1 MNAMMQPNS
10 DAIRCSI
17 ATGSITNCPGQL
29 GCLLVVLVAFCATT
43 HQASA
48 DAFPMQPSIQTA
60 ATEASSHD
68 TTLTFSDYASQ
79 DEVAEDRLWLI
90 NTRSITSSA
99 ACADLRQPS
108 LSVFRLTRCGQQQ
121 RSSIDEYL
129 ATVSGSPASVLY
141 VHGNRIT
148 ASEAIERGLQVY
160 HRTRTCRTRT
170 PIDWVIWSW
179 PSEQQ
184 GILGRDVR
192 IKAARTDAQGLYMGW
207 LLRRHAESG
216 VPTAMIGYSFGGR
229 VVTGAL
235 HTAAGGSLVGRQL
248 DGHPITGMNVNAGL
262 VAPAI
267 ESNWMQRGGN
277 HSESTKNLNRL
288 VLLYNHSDVVLKR
301 YWLINR
307 VRGESALGYT
317 GPTSFAR
324 RIDGTRL
331 PVMSKDCS
339 SIVGLQHS
347 ELDYYQKSCR
357 AGRKMSALIDDLF
370 QP

>member
-1 MNAMMQPNS
+1 MNAMMLPNS
-10 DAIRCSI
+10 DATSRLNLTSHRL
-17 ATGSITNCPGQL
+17 L
-29 GCLLVVLVAFCATT
+29 GCFVVVLLGLCTVNTRAA
-43 HQASA
+43 A
-48 DAFPMQPSIQTA
+48 DALPLQTA
-60 ATEASSHD
+60 APTMALE
-68 TTLTFSDYASQ
+68 TNSQ
-79 DEVAEDRLWLI
+79 IIVTNVQSNPANQDFVAEDRLWLI
-90 NTRSITSSA
+90 NTRSITSNA
-99 ACADLRQPS
+99 ACANLRQPS

-129 ATVSGSPASVLY
+129 ATVSSSPASVLY
-141 VHGNRIT
+141 GNRIT
-148 ASEAIERGLQVY
+148 ATDAVKRGLEVY
-160 HRTRTCRTRT
+160 RRTRLFRVRT
-170 PIDWVIWSW
+170 PIDWIIWSW

-207 LLRRHAESG
+207 LLRRHAEIG

-229 VVTGAL
+229 VVSGAL
-235 HTAAGGSLVGRQL
+235 HTAAGGSLVGRRL
-248 DGHPITGMNVNAGL
+248 DGQPVTGMNVNAGL

-267 ESNWMQRGGN
+267 ESHWMQMGGN
-277 HSESTKNLNRL
+277 HSQSTKNLNRL

-324 RIDGTRL
+324 RVDGSRL
-331 PVMSKDCS
+331 PVLSKDCS
-339 SIVGLQHS
+339 SIVGIQHS

-370 QP
+370 QH